1 MGSQKLTV
9 NDCSLTHL
17 KLFFEWL
24 GRSACN
30 DVWKFAVIDPCLLAL
45 FGYRTAHIWH
55 STNSFSW
62 IHWRLLRTASGYT
75 EALPLKEARAWL
87 ESINLKDASCDCG
100 VHGEDF
106 SHKNVLV
113 SFVRLFQSE
122 ALKGWSR
129 AESTATCVSSALCVF
144 NETFTGCIQQHLFTM
159 NVFIFVF
166 FNIVKTNSWSCLTS
180 LNK

>member
-45 FGYRTAHIWH
+45 FGYRTAHIWL

-87 ESINLKDASCDCG
+87 ESSIWRMRAVTVGFTVKTSATRMFWS
-100 VHGEDF
+100 
-106 SHKNVLV
+106 
-113 SFVRLFQSE
+113 RLF
-122 ALKGWSR
+122 ACFRVKHWR
-129 AESTATCVSSALCVF
+129 AEVEPRAQPHVWVQHCVF
-144 NETFTGCIQQHLFTM
+144 LMKPLQDAFSSTYLQWMYLY
-159 NVFIFVF
+159 
-166 FNIVKTNSWSCLTS
+166 SCFST
-180 LNK
+180 